1 MPRPVVTVRE
11 ATPEDLPDL
20 LAMWQELRPL
30 GLRLDRSAATATES
44 GVLARLAQAQANPDV
59 RVVVATIGDEVVGMA
74 VLTHQPFAALFDTRA
89 AHVNYLHVRPAHL
102 RKGAGRALVAA
113 AAGFAE
119 EHGAEHVVTSVYS
132 QLREANRFYARL
144 GFGPMIVSRV
154 AALPA
159 LRRKLAAETRLGALD
174 DVLQRRRSLR
184 RTRLRDAL
192 TPAPVV
198 D

>member
-30 GLRLDRSAATATES
+30 GSRLDRSAAAATES

-74 VLTHQPFAALFDTRA
+74 VLTHQPFAALFDARA
-89 AHVNYLHVRPAHL
+89 AHVDYLHVRPAYR

-132 QLREANRFYARL
+132 HLREANRFYARL
-144 GFGPMIVSRV
+144 GFGPMVVRRV